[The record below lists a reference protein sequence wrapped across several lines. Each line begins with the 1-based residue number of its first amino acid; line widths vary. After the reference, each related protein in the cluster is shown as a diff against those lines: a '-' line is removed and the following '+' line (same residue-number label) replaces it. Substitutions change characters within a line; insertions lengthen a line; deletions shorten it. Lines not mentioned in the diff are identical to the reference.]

1 MKGRK
6 VLPIIFGLSMI
17 TCIFPAAV
25 SGSIQDYMPPANAVE
40 GYTLLWNNTRTVT
53 NPFDASAGTITAGAQ
68 VWIKN
73 ESATITSVVGA
84 VVIDMGK
91 NNSFNE
97 KISAALKITLA
108 AIGINVD
115 GDTLWDVLV
124 ACLALNESSITVIT
138 SQIKTTDSSVEFTL
152 PGGGYFI
159 LSKDQNVIFFTFS
172 FTVSSEWWTMAE
184 GEITSII
191 DDAILWFGNFSSFW
205 ETVLGYLGGF
215 SIPSGSSLE
224 PIASGIGLDQMP
236 SGDYTSSDDVQTV
249 TTELGKLYTSAIPGY
264 PLLVIS
270 VILGASIVLVAM
282 KKKRAII

>member
-17 TCIFPAAV
+17 TYIFPAAV